1 MTDADLD
8 RSYSA
13 LAAALT
19 EVGEGDAR
27 LLLSMLCLSLMARAD
42 SADEVL
48 PLIGQA
54 RAKLGQG
61 EKNDC
66 G

>member
-13 LAAALT
+13 LAAALN
-19 EVGEGDAR
+19 EVGEGAAPM
-27 LLLSMLCLSLMARAD
+27 LLSMLCLSLMGRAA

-48 PLIGQA
+48 PLIEQA
-54 RAKLGQG
+54 RTHLARSA
-61 EKNDC
+61 NDC

>member
-19 EVGEGDAR
+19 EVGEGSAP
-27 LLLSMLCLSLMARAD
+27 LLLSMLCLSLMGRAQD
-42 SADEVL
+42 ADQVL
-48 PLIGQA
+48 PLIEQA
-54 RAKLGQG
+54 RAQLAQDPNG
-61 EKNDC
+61 
-66 G
+66 

>member
-19 EVGEGDAR
+19 EVGEGATP
-27 LLLSMLCLSLMARAD
+27 LLLSMLCLSLISRAQD
-42 SADEVL
+42 AAQVL
-48 PLIGQA
+48 AQIEQA
-54 RAKLGQG
+54 RNQLAQDGH
-61 EKNDC
+61 DC

>member
-19 EVGEGDAR
+19 EVGEGGAP
-27 LLLSMLCLSLMARAD
+27 LLLSMLCLSLIGRMDGAGD
-42 SADEVL
+42 VL
-48 PLIGQA
+48 PLIAQA
-54 RAKLGQG
+54 RRQLAQAGDA
-61 EKNDC
+61 NA
-66 G
+66 

>member
-1 MTDADLD
+1 MNDADLD

-19 EVGEGDAR
+19 EVGEGAAPM
-27 LLLSMLCLSLMARAD
+27 LLSMLCLSLMGRAG
-42 SADEVL
+42 SANEVL
-48 PLIGQA
+48 PLIENA
-54 RAKLGQG
+54 RRQLAKPG
-61 EKNDC
+61 NDC

>member
-19 EVGEGDAR
+19 EAGEGGAP
-27 LLLSMLCLSLMARAD
+27 LLLSMICLALISRAEN
-42 SADEVL
+42 ADAVL
-48 PLIGQA
+48 PLIEQA
-54 RAKLGQG
+54 RRQLAESGRG
-61 EKNDC
+61 SA
-66 G
+66 